1 VKKFDSLEHLEHLI
15 ELLESSKN
23 LQTKYTLHPMSNMS
37 TISTKTLNMYAA
49 ARGGHV
55 EALDALLAEQQ
66 RQDMSADQQ
75 RLLYVNAVK
84 SSSIA
89 CVDVLVKHK
98 LLCSS
103 LAMDIAAELGDL
115 AMLQHLHACGVRCT
129 MASLDAAARN
139 GHATVVHWL
148 HAKRPFQCPQ
158 PRRQHVSAEEEN
170 DWKRHRALSLAIEH
184 GHLRLAQTILEL
196 CYSHSSNSPKSS
208 KSSNS
213 SNKDDSNVDLRH
225 ALLDLFR
232 YEGALQHA
240 EGGVRAKTAAGLLGS
255 MLRRLRAKGMM
266 DMHAWVSDTFLPV
279 ASVSIASIVAEL
291 KLYQNSTPTITHDN
305 DNTKRSWADAFR
317 TRALQCSAA

>member
-1 VKKFDSLEHLEHLI
+1 
-15 ELLESSKN
+15 
-23 LQTKYTLHPMSNMS
+23 MS
-37 TISTKTLNMYAA
+37 TISTKTLDMYAA

-139 GHATVVHWL
+139 GHAAVVHWL

-196 CYSHSSNSPKSS
+196 CYSHSSHSSDSSKSS
-208 KSSNS
+208 KSSTNSNS
-213 SNKDDSNVDLRH
+213 SNKDDRIDLRH

-255 MLRRLRAKGMM
+255 MLRRLRVKGMM

-291 KLYQNSTPTITHDN
+291 KLYQNITPTHMPHDN
-305 DNTKRSWADAFR
+305 VNTKRSWADAFHTR